1 MVWWR
6 GVCAVYQ
13 ADVHR
18 TLSDMELK
26 RPDLVDNLVGGKT
39 YSTRTKYHAYVLE
52 CSSVFAVL
60 MDYRKAS
67 ED

>member
-39 YSTRTKYHAYVLE
+39 YSLE
-52 CSSVFAVL
+52 LNITHMS
-60 MDYRKAS
+60 
-67 ED
+67 